1 MYIPHF
7 LTQLISSFS
16 NQVRSTIENSFVG
29 WELEEVIL
37 LDMSVD
43 DGDSKIQNQMKKLQ
57 SPVILLY
64 CTKEEATTIFEVAHS
79 VGLTGYGYTWIVP
92 SLVAGD
98 ADHVPSVFPIGMPR
112 IIHSYQ
118 YHVIGHKECNI
129 CSQCTLSGIQSL
141 IQQEEPCRSIHAPWT
156 FSSFSKVT

>member
-1 MYIPHF
+1 MRSSLMYNYFALMVLKKTLCHVFHPQI
-7 LTQLISSFS
+7 
-16 NQVRSTIENSFVG
+16 RSTIENSFVG
-29 WELEEVIL
+29 WELEEVLL

-98 ADHVPSVFPIGMPR
+98 ADNVPNVFPTGLN
-112 IIHSYQ
+112 
-118 YHVIGHKECNI
+118 K
-129 CSQCTLSGIQSL
+129 
-141 IQQEEPCRSIHAPWT
+141 
-156 FSSFSKVT
+156 